1 MKYETN
7 HEGYHDPTA
16 YRAIRRAEGQ
26 HCKNC
31 TAECLR
37 YQIGELRSFRRAV
50 RALTNRG

>member
-1 MKYETN
+1 MKHETN

-16 YRAIRRAEGQ
+16 CRAIRRAEGQ
-26 HCKNC
+26 CCKNC
-31 TAECLR
+31 TAEYLT